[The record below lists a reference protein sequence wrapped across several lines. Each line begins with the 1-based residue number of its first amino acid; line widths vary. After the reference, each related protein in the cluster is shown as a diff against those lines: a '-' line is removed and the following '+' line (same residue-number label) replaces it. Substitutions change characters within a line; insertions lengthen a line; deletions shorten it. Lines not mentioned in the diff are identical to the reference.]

1 LLNIGLILFPKFG
14 LAGFHA
20 NQNNM
25 TTDSQRQ
32 KAQAVVA
39 DMVAVPGVEKT
50 QVDDW
55 DDRGGFNIFVQLKRE
70 PDSSQFIKFVVPL
83 AGIVAKLKAI
93 VAKHGSIWEWHEP
106 PRREYSWAGPR
117 QPKYWNGCNT
127 DSYKLSLR
135 VP

>member
-1 LLNIGLILFPKFG
+1 
-14 LAGFHA
+14 
-20 NQNNM
+20 M

-39 DMVAVPGVEKT
+39 DMVAVPGVKKT

>member
-1 LLNIGLILFPKFG
+1 M
-14 LAGFHA
+14 A
-20 NQNNM
+20 
-25 TTDSQRQ
+25 
-32 KAQAVVA
+32 
-39 DMVAVPGVEKT
+39 AVPGVEKT

-106 PRREYSWAGPR
+106 PRPGQSRAGPEAAEVLER
-117 QPKYWNGCNT
+117 CNT
-127 DSYKLSLR
+127 HSYKLSLR